1 MIEEKPQED
10 QEITQSPSLHYI
22 MRSETSSFGQGL
34 AAILDGLVETS
45 KRNAINQP
53 MQEESESKRIK
64 LGPQEPCKIENI
76 T

>member
-34 AAILDGLVETS
+34 AAILDGLVET
-45 KRNAINQP
+45 
-53 MQEESESKRIK
+53 
-64 LGPQEPCKIENI
+64 
-76 T
+76 